1 MVASQCTPCGELACS
16 IAYRL
21 PL

>member
-1 MVASQCTPCGELACS
+1 VQSILCS

-21 PL
+21 